1 MLRLRVIPI
10 LLLKDDR
17 LVKTI
22 NFKKPNYIGDP
33 CNTIRIFN
41 ELQVDEL
48 FLFDIFAS
56 TTERGPNYKIISN
69 LVDECFMPLAY
80 GGGINSLDQ
89 AKKIFDFGVEKISI
103 NSAISDNPKLINDLV
118 KIYGSQAIICS
129 IDYKKTKSG
138 FYTVW
143 THRGTFDT
151 KKCPIEWAKE
161 LEKRGAG
168 EICFTSIDREG
179 SWLGPDLEISDK
191 ASDLLSIPVVTHG
204 GVGKIEH
211 INILEKNTNI
221 SGIGVGS
228 MFVYQNKGNGVL
240 VNYPFE
246 EFMKEMEVLKMKNIK
261 MEEEDL

>member
-1 MLRLRVIPI
+1 LLRLRVIPI

-17 LVKTI
+17 LVKTV

-56 TTERGPNYKIISN
+56 KNKSNPNYKIISN
-69 LVDECFMPLAY
+69 IVDECFMPLSY

-89 AKKIFDFGVEKISI
+89 AKKIFDFGVEKISL
-103 NSAISDNPKLINDLV
+103 NSAIFNNTKLIYDLA
-118 KIYGSQAIICS
+118 KIYGSQAIICC
-129 IDYKKTKSG
+129 IDYKKNKFG
-138 FYTVW
+138 ANTVW
-143 THRGTFDT
+143 TNRGTIDT

-179 SWLGPDLEISDK
+179 SWLGPDLEISKK
-191 ASDLLSIPVVTHG
+191 ASDLLSIPLVAHG
-204 GVGKIEH
+204 GVGEIKHIKI
-211 INILEKNTNI
+211 LQKNTNI
-221 SGIGVGS
+221 SGVGVGS
-228 MFVYQNKGNGVL
+228 MFVYQKKGNGVL
-240 VNYPFE
+240 INYPFE
-246 EFMKEMEVLKMKNIK
+246 ELV
-261 MEEEDL
+261 